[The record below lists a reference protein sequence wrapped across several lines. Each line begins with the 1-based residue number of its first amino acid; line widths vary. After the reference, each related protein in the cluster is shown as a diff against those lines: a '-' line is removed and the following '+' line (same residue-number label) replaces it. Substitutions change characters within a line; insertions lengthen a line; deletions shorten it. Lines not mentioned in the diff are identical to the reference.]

1 MYLDIPSAR
10 RSSYSSYGGRRS
22 GGSVLRRIGFTLLA
36 LVLVAIGAG
45 IYQWTRGVPKES
57 VNTTFASTITSPGNA
72 AKLPWP
78 SEGQAAV
85 AVAGGA
91 TLAYPAATDAKPA
104 AIASL
109 AKMMTAYQILTDH
122 PIKSG
127 NGPSLRVTAADE
139 ADFRKRLS
147 QQQSVLHVVAG
158 EQLSE
163 YKALQAL
170 MIPSANNVAVLLAR
184 WDSGSVAK
192 FVAKINAT
200 AQHLG
205 LTQTHYADPDG
216 TSPQTRSTASDQLT
230 LAQKAMA
237 IPLFAKIVR
246 QPVAT
251 FPITGALFNYD
262 YMIGHHGFIGIKT
275 GSDSHA
281 GGCWAFAAQRTVD
294 GKATTIYGVVL
305 GQRAKK
311 TGALIQPAL
320 NLGRKLADATP
331 SVVKR
336 VTLVAKSTPVG
347 TLDAK
352 WRDDVPLITEQDL
365 TVVAAPGQKYDAHV
379 TLHVPSGSHISANT
393 IVGTLTVAGVSVP
406 IVTSRDAP
414 GPTVKWRLTEL

>member
-1 MYLDIPSAR
+1 MYLDIPAAR
-10 RSSYSSYGGRRS
+10 RSSYSSYGRRRS
-22 GGSVLRRIGFTLLA
+22 GGSVLRKIGVTLIA
-36 LVLVAIGAG
+36 LVVLVIAAG
-45 IYQWTRGVPKES
+45 IYQWTRGVPKQS
-57 VNTTFASTITSPGNA
+57 VSQTFASTVTTPGTA

-91 TLAYPAATDAKPA
+91 TLAYPATGAKPA

-109 AKMMTAYQILTDH
+109 AKMMTAYQVLNDH

-139 ADFRKRLS
+139 ADFRKRLA

-184 WDSGSVAK
+184 WDAGSVAK
-192 FVAKINAT
+192 FVARMNAT
-200 AQHLG
+200 AHRLG
-205 LTQTHYADPDG
+205 MTQTHYADPDG
-216 TSPQTRSTASDQLT
+216 TSPQTQSTAVDQLV
-230 LAQKAMA
+230 LAQKAMTV
-237 IPLFAKIVR
+237 PLFAQIVR

-251 FPITGALFNYD
+251 FPIAGALFNYN

-281 GGCWAFAAQRTVD
+281 GGCWAFAAQRTVE
-294 GKATTIYGVVL
+294 GKATIVYGVVL
-305 GQRAKK
+305 GQHAKK

-320 NLGRKLADATP
+320 NLGRQLADATP
-331 SVVKR
+331 GVVKR
-336 VTLVAKSTPVG
+336 VTLVAKSTQVG

-352 WRDDVPLITEQDL
+352 WRSAVPLITEQDL
-365 TVVAAPGQKYDAHV
+365 NVVAAPGQKYDARLTV
-379 TLHVPSGSHISANT
+379 HVPSDTHISANT
-393 IVGTLTVAGVSVP
+393 IVGTLTVGGVSTPV
-406 IVTSRDAP
+406 VTARDAA
-414 GPTVKWRLTEL
+414 GPTLKWRLTRL

>member
-1 MYLDIPSAR
+1 MYLDIPSTR

-57 VNTTFASTITSPGNA
+57 VTTTFASTITSPGNA

-200 AQHLG
+200 AHHLG

-275 GSDSHA
+275 GSDAAA
-281 GGCWAFAAQRTVD
+281 GGCWAFAARRTVD
-294 GKATTIYGVVL
+294 GKPSVVYGVVL
-305 GQRAKK
+305 GQHAKK

-320 NLGRKLADATP
+320 ALGRRLADATP
-331 SVVKR
+331 KVVRR
-336 VTLVAKSTPVG
+336 VTLVTAGTTVG
-347 TLDAK
+347 ILHAP
-352 WRDDVPLITEQDL
+352 WRDDVPLTTKQSL
-365 TVVAAPGQKYDAHV
+365 SVVASPGQKYAVHLQLHAPTSRHV
-379 TLHVPSGSHISANT
+379 AAGTV
-393 IVGTLTVAGVSVP
+393 VGTLTVAG
-406 IVTSRDAP
+406 TSTPVVVAHDAA
-414 GPTVKWRLTEL
+414 GPAVKWRLTRR